1 MRLPGSVTASER
13 EFRVHQH
20 HVCSCK
26 GGGSVPARLG
36 DKRATSTPAGT
47 WSVHPCGREEEGDTR
62 HVGFPD
68 QCAQRARGGGRDI
81 HQYLGTGASRPVS
94 VWPAF
99 PSSGVSRANR
109 AFGLTCSRASM
120 GQRTRDRCPKR
131 SQSETV
137 SRGSVSRSGVRGHLR
152 APDGLSIWW
161 TGSGV
166 AHFRRSSSP
175 GGRSPQRAPGN
186 AGGCTVSCVKFV
198 SQNSSFRP
206 HCALSKRYPMENKT
220 SSFGYS
226 KCKAVKNRGLS
237 PPASRCQFSFPSI
250 SLYLS

>member
-68 QCAQRARGGGRDI
+68 QCAQRARGGGRAI

-175 GGRSPQRAPGN
+175 GGRSPQRAPRERRRLHGLLRQIRLTEFIFSAPLRPVKTLSYGKQN
-186 AGGCTVSCVKFV
+186 VILWIFEMQSCK
-198 SQNSSFRP
+198 
-206 HCALSKRYPMENKT
+206 K
-220 SSFGYS
+220 
-226 KCKAVKNRGLS
+226 
-237 PPASRCQFSFPSI
+237 
-250 SLYLS
+250 